1 MECSQTLIEGI
12 KTLLSPREEILL
24 AYLFGSFSRGVSTPL
39 SDIDIAVLIH
49 GDISEEKYPYGYRS
63 ELLTYLMKGL
73 RTNRIDL
80 VILND
85 APPFLKFQVVRHGQ
99 IIISMSE
106 DKRIDFQVKTI
117 SRYNDV
123 KRLMSIQQRYIT
135 ERLKNGTYGKR

>member
-24 AYLFGSFSRGVSTPL
+24 AYLFGSFSKGVSTPL

-85 APPFLKFQVVRHGQ
+85 APPFLKFQVVRHEQ
-99 IIISMSE
+99 IIISRSE

>member
-12 KTLLSPREEILL
+12 KILLSPREEILL
-24 AYLFGSFSRGVSTPL
+24 AYLFGSFSKGVSTPL

-85 APPFLKFQVVRHGQ
+85 APPFLKFQVVRHEQ
-99 IIISMSE
+99 IIISRSE

>member
-49 GDISEEKYPYGYRS
+49 GDISEENYPYGYRS

-85 APPFLKFQVVRHGQ
+85 APPFLKFQVVRYGQ
-99 IIISMSE
+99 IIISRSE

>member
-12 KTLLSPREEILL
+12 KTLLSPRKEIVL
-24 AYLFGSFSRGVSTPL
+24 AYPFGSFSKGVSTPL

-85 APPFLKFQVVRHGQ
+85 APPFLKFQVVRNEQ
-99 IIISMSE
+99 IIISRSE
-106 DKRIDFQVKTI
+106 KKRKDSKGKITQRIKDGKGL
-117 SRYNDV
+117 R
-123 KRLMSIQQRYIT
+123 SIKQDT
-135 ERLKNGTYGKR
+135 SL